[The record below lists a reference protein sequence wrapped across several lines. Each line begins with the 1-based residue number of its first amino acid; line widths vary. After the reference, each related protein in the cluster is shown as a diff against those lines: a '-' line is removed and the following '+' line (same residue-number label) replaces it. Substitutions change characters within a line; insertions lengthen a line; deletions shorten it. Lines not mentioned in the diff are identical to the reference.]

1 MKKLRK
7 TKLGLR
13 KEAIRVLQDSVIESA
28 RGGKPNSDA
37 VGCTTDSLAPCTRP
51 T

>member
-1 MKKLRK
+1 MKKLSK

-13 KEAIRVLQDSVIESA
+13 KEAIRVVQDSVIEDA
-28 RGGKPNSDA
+28 RGGKPNSD

-51 T
+51 F